1 MWMTT
6 DRRRRDLARWRDAG
20 WVTADGETAILAE
33 LDDGGGGFKL
43 ANVFGVIAAILL
55 GCAVLTFVASN
66 WQEMSRLERLLLLG
80 GSLLTAYA
88 AAGVL
93 FERGMPGLAQAAVLL
108 GVLIYGASI
117 MLISQMY
124 HIDGHPPD
132 GVLLWAIGALAAGYV
147 LRSMPALFAALAL
160 FALWSGWES
169 SLTISWGT
177 NGSVH
182 WPFPVAVAAVA
193 AGFARER
200 SQRGL
205 NACAVALTAWV
216 LSIGL
221 LMPGGRTIVPMVG
234 AIAVLAAIAI
244 EHASR
249 STTDPSG
256 SEHAATNMSAS
267 ATVSATPLER
277 ITSDTIAWLHG
288 SVPGFARS
296 LLFYGAAVL
305 FGGVVMN
312 MLTPVLGFGH
322 REKSWATLIIWYGAG
337 LVLSIAGVWYGTMTT
352 DRALTRLGYA
362 AFAVTVLI
370 IFFRT
375 VGSLMLTS
383 AFFFI
388 AGLLAVGLAVAG
400 WQLSSIRPPVIPPSK
415 PLGGAS

>member
-6 DRRRRDLARWRDAG
+6 DRRRRDLARWREAG
-20 WVTADGETAILAE
+20 WVTADGEAAIRAE
-33 LDDGGGGFKL
+33 LDDGGGAFKL

-124 HIDGHPPD
+124 HIDGNPPD

-147 LRSMPALFAALAL
+147 LRSGPALFAALAL
-160 FALWSGWES
+160 FALWSGWETS
-169 SLTISWGT
+169 HTMSWGR
-177 NGSVH
+177 NSLVH

-205 NACAVALTAWV
+205 DACAVALTAWV

-249 STTDPSG
+249 SMTDPSG
-256 SEHAATNMSAS
+256 SESTEASTTGS
-267 ATVSATPLER
+267 ATTLDR
-277 ITSDTIAWLHG
+277 IAADTIVWLR
-288 SVPGFARS
+288 SNVPSFARS

-312 MLTPVLGFGH
+312 MLAPELGFGR
-322 REKSWATLIIWYGAG
+322 REVNAAALVVWYGAG

-352 DRALTRLGYA
+352 DRALTRLAYS

-370 IFFRT
+370 IFLRT

-388 AGLLAVGLAVAG
+388 AGLVAVGLAFAG
-400 WQLSSIRPPVIPPSK
+400 WRLSSIRPPVK